1 MTSHWTESPDVADWP
16 AYAPDEILPG
26 LFQGGT
32 EDHDVIWQPAAR
44 RLRGDFPFDLVVTL
58 YADANPAPWGVQEIR
73 FGFYDADLA
82 EEDAHR
88 VIAIARQ
95 AHRAWTS
102 GERVLIRCQA
112 GVNRSGL
119 VSALVLMLEGYSPEA
134 AIELLRQRRGRRVLC
149 NADFERWLRTQ
160 ATQWL
165 APSSDPQA
173 A

>member
-1 MTSHWTESPDVADWP
+1 VSTDPIQSPAAVDWP

-32 EDHDVIWQPAAR
+32 QDDDVVWLPAQR
-44 RLRGDFPFDLVVTL
+44 RLRDGFPFDLVVTL
-58 YADANPAPWGVQEIR
+58 YADANPAPWGVQETR
-73 FGFYDADLA
+73 YGFYDADLA
-82 EEDAHR
+82 DHDAHR

-95 AHRAWTS
+95 AHQAWTS
-102 GERVLIRCQA
+102 GERVLVRCQA

-119 VSALVLMLEGYSPEA
+119 VSALVLMIQGYSPEE
-134 AIELLRQRRGRRVLC
+134 AIELLRSRRGRQVLC
-149 NADFERWLRTQ
+149 NAHFEQWLLTQ

-165 APSSDPQA
+165 AQSSDPLA